1 MNDYNYYQISGWMIN
16 QLGLK
21 GIELQ
26 IYAII
31 YSFSQDG
38 ETEFA
43 GSINYLC
50 ECTNCSRPTV
60 MKSLSQL
67 VDKGFINKKVEII
80 NKVQFNRYSID
91 LQTVKNMVVKNLYGG
106 SKETLQG
113 GSKET
118 LQGVVKNLYGGSK
131 ETLPN
136 NNIYNNIYT
145 NKDNN
150 KEKEKDKSPARI
162 DLNAIIESY
171 TESKELQQALKD
183 FLKTRKALK
192 APMTDRALQLCLN
205 KLDNLGSS
213 EAEKIAIINQSIERG
228 WKGIF
233 ELKDKSALRSSM
245 ELREDGYYYD
255 AKGEQYI

>member
-91 LQTVKNMVVKNLYGG
+91 LQTVKNM
-106 SKETLQG
+106 
-113 GSKET
+113 
-118 LQGVVKNLYGGSK
+118 VVKNLYGGSK